1 MAAANQVL
9 KKRSKR
15 YQERAKLVDPAKRY
29 PLEEAVKIL
38 KQLPKS
44 KYDESIELS
53 VQLGVDPAKAEE
65 NVRGTVQL
73 PHGTGKPVKVLCI
86 CKGEQAKAAQTAGA
100 DFVGTDEYIA
110 KIQEGW
116 LDFDVI
122 VAHPDMMREI
132 SKLGRVLGPK
142 GLMPSPKAGTVS
154 MDVAKAV
161 KEIKKGKIEFK
172 SDKTGGLHVACGK
185 MSFSEQGI
193 IENTKAVIR
202 AVLDQRPASVKGE
215 YLKSVSIATSQ
226 GPGLRLENSSVLT

>member
-1 MAAANQVL
+1 M

-15 YQERAKLVDPAKRY
+15 YEERAKLVDITKRY
-29 PLEEAVKIL
+29 ALDNAVKVL
-38 KQLPKS
+38 KQFPKS
-44 KYDESIELS
+44 KYDESVELS

-65 NVRGTVQL
+65 NVRGTVAL
-73 PHGTGKPVKVLCI
+73 PHGTGRSVKVLCF
-86 CKGEQAKAAQTAGA
+86 CKGEEAKAAQAAGA
-100 DFVGTDEYIA
+100 EYVGTDEYLT
-110 KIQEGW
+110 KVQEGW

-154 MDVAKAV
+154 TDVGKAV

-185 MSFSEQGI
+185 MSFSEQAI
-193 IENTKAVIR
+193 LENAKSVIR
-202 AVLDQRPASVKGE
+202 AIVDHRPSSVKGE

-226 GPGLRLENSSVLT
+226 GPGMRLETASLLS

>member
-1 MAAANQVL
+1 M

-15 YQERAKLVDPAKRY
+15 YQERANLVDAKKRY
-29 PLEEAVKIL
+29 SLGEALKVL
-38 KQLPKS
+38 KQFPKG
-44 KYDESIELS
+44 KFDESIELN

-73 PHGTGKPVKVLCI
+73 PNGSGKAVKVLCI
-86 CKGEQAKAAQTAGA
+86 CKGEEVKAAQSAGA
-100 DFVGTDEYIA
+100 DYVGADEYVS

-116 LDFDVI
+116 LDFDVL

-154 MDVAKAV
+154 TDVGKAV

-172 SDKTGGLHVACGK
+172 SDKTGGLHVACGRI
-185 MSFSEQGI
+185 SFTDQALQ
-193 IENTKAVIR
+193 ENAKSVIKALV
-202 AVLDQRPASVKGE
+202 DQRPSSVKGE
-215 YLKSVSIATSQ
+215 FIKAVSIATTQ
-226 GPGLRLENSSVLT
+226 GPGLKLETSSLVA